1 MTAIAMTE
9 PAAGSDLAGISVSA
23 VRDGDSYV
31 LNGAK
36 TFITGGVQADLAIVV
51 ARTSRDEADRR
62 AGLTLL
68 VVEEGMACFSRGR
81 NLGKLGLKSQD
92 TGGLFFDDVWVPVAG
107 RMTRCSDEGPGRLI
121 STGTGTGTG
130 PVRRCTGF

>member
-81 NLGKLGLKSQD
+81 NLDKLGLKSQD
-92 TGGLFFDDVWVPVAG
+92 TGELFFDDVRVPVAG
-107 RMTRCSDEGPGRLI
+107 RMTRCGDEGPGRLI
-121 STGTGTGTG
+121 STGTGTG